1 MVPFLVDACSC
12 RCSPHFMKMKVKPDA
27 LEQVNSGVKLFKLD
41 LSNFENLLP
50 CELMRL
56 PAATKSSLRSADPS
70 NVKK

>member
-1 MVPFLVDACSC
+1 
-12 RCSPHFMKMKVKPDA
+12 MKMKVKPDA

-41 LSNFENLLP
+41 LSNSENLLP